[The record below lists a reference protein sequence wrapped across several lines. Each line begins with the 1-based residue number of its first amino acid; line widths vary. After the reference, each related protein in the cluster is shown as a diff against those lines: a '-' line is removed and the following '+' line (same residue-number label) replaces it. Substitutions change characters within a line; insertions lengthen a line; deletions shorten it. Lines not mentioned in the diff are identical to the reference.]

1 MTTKKKIPAEGAGNK
16 KTSPSQQATSTESK
30 KTSSMRPIC
39 NPCNEDSDFFD
50 HLRDAATLRNIARRF
65 ALEYENRPQ
74 EIKKNCYIECGKPTP
89 RGKAEA
95 LFRIIAYHLDMNV
108 ADVRI
113 YLCHY
118 TTYYRNLLKFAAKI
132 PCKNC
137 KAKDATDIDTI
148 VHERIADYLDTWTN
162 SLQFATNTVLAEMDA
177 HGEEYDNG

>member
-1 MTTKKKIPAEGAGNK
+1 MKTKATAATPQKKIPTDK
-16 KTSPSQQATSTESK
+16 KQTISYL
-30 KTSSMRPIC
+30 RPIC

-74 EIKKNCYIECGKPTP
+74 EIKKNCYIECDKPTP

-113 YLCHY
+113 YLY
-118 TTYYRNLLKFAAKI
+118 FSTTYYRSLLNFAAKI

-162 SLQFATNTVLAEMDA
+162 SLQLATNDILAEMDT